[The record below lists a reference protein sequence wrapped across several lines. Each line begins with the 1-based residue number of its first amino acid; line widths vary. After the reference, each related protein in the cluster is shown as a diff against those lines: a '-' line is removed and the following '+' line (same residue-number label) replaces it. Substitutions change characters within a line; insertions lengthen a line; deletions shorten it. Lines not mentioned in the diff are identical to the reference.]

1 MAHSDLEAMG
11 RRVGVGAKEIA
22 RASNS
27 LRQEALRRAAFRIRE
42 QSSAILDANAQD
54 VAEGID
60 QGLNDTS
67 LDRLRLDANRI
78 EAMAQ
83 SLEDVADL
91 PDPLG
96 VVVDSSTRPNGLEV
110 SRVRA
115 PLGVVGVIYENR
127 PNVTSDVAGL
137 CIRSGNGVYLRGS
150 STSLASNKAIVSAL
164 RQGLKDVGLHEDV
177 VALVEDTSHETA
189 ISFMQLRG
197 ILDVVIPRGG
207 PSLIASMEEH
217 ATVPVVLDG
226 DGNCHVYVDTDADID
241 MAISIIVNAKTQRP
255 GVCNAMESLVLHQ
268 DVAGE
273 ILARLDT
280 EMANVELVGDERACA
295 LLPRV
300 SPAGDEDYSTEFLGF
315 KASVVVVDSLEEA
328 VDHIGKHSS
337 GHSEA
342 IVTRKN
348 ETAERFL
355 SEVDAAAVLWNAST
369 RFVDGGELGLGSEVG
384 ISTQKL
390 HARGPM
396 GLEALTSV
404 RWVIRGQGQ
413 VRT

>member
-1 MAHSDLEAMG
+1 MALSDLEATG
-11 RRVGVGAKEIA
+11 RRVSVGAKEIA

-54 VAEGID
+54 LAEGIE
-60 QGLNDTS
+60 QGLTDTS
-67 LDRLRLDANRI
+67 LDRLRLDANRV
-78 EAMAQ
+78 EGMAQ

-91 PDPLG
+91 SDPLG

-164 RQGLKDVGLHEDV
+164 RRGLKDVGLHEDV

-197 ILDVVIPRGG
+197 ILDVLIPRGG
-207 PSLIASMEEH
+207 PSLIASMQEH

-226 DGNCHVYVDTDADID
+226 DGNCHIYVDTDADID

-255 GVCNAMESLVLHQ
+255 GVCNAMESLVLHR

-273 ILARLDT
+273 ILLRLDT
-280 EMANVELVGDERACA
+280 EMANVELVGDERACVV
-295 LLPRV
+295 LPRIT
-300 SPAGDEDYSTEFLGF
+300 PARAEDYSTEFLDL

-328 VDHIGKHSS
+328 VDHILKHSS

-355 SEVDAAAVLWNAST
+355 REVDAAAVLWNAST

-404 RWVIRGQGQ
+404 RWIIRGQGQ